1 MRLLC
6 KATLV
11 NSTLEV
17 AKDTNDG
24 SLWLLNDEVSN
35 AEVTAREL
43 FGFNVGQFSEVTAG
57 PVSDS
62 GSFSSYTC
70 LQQFMQTYNL
80 MNLSWGLPS
89 NREFM
94 N

>member
-11 NSTLEV
+11 NSTMEV

-24 SLWLLNDEVSN
+24 SMWLLNDDVSN

-57 PVSDS
+57 AVSDS
-62 GSFSSYTC
+62 GSFSSYFCSNSCKHTIIRCNLIC
-70 LQQFMQTYNL
+70 LGGYRRIKNL
-80 MNLSWGLPS
+80 
-89 NREFM
+89 
-94 N
+94 